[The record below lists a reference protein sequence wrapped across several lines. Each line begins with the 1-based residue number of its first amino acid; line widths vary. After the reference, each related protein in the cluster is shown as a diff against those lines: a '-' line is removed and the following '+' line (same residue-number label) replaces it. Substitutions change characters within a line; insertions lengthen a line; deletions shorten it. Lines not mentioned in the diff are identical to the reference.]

1 MQAGSGVSA
10 QVREMRKTPRYAG
23 FRTRVNPPGRV
34 IYNNRLWSTPQTGSH
49 PTQVRRALGPRFV
62 RFAAL
67 FYGSLAV
74 VAALWCGLRGLDVRL
89 LGEGLGASALLGFVT
104 AACTVSLGLLAYRVL
119 PTLREI
125 SEELAPR
132 LVDGAASTSLV
143 LVAIFSGVGEEA
155 FFRGALQQE
164 FGLVVASVLFG
175 LAHIGPDRRYLVWTA
190 WAVLAGFVFGF
201 VYEVSGGLLAPVLA
215 HSGHNAATLLFWKRL
230 REDQKKAGGY

>member
-1 MQAGSGVSA
+1 MVFGI
-10 QVREMRKTPRYAG
+10 R
-23 FRTRVNPPGRV
+23 
-34 IYNNRLWSTPQTGSH
+34 YNNGLWSIVQTGSRR
-49 PTQVRRALGPRFV
+49 TQGKRALGPRFV

-74 VAALWCGLRGLDVRL
+74 VAALWCGLRGFDVRL
-89 LGEGLGASALLGFVT
+89 LGENPAASVLLGVLT
-104 AACTVSLGLLAYRVL
+104 AACTVSLGLLAYQFL

-132 LVDGAASTSLV
+132 LVDGATSTSLV

-164 FGLVVASVLFG
+164 FGLVVASLLFG
-175 LAHIGPDRRYLVWTA
+175 LAHVGPDLRYFVWTG

-201 VYEVSGGLLAPVLA
+201 LYEVSGSLLAPILA
-215 HSGHNAATLLFWKRL
+215 HTAHNAATLLLWKRY
-230 REDQKKAGGY
+230 RKGPKKTGGL